1 MFAGIYMCRFKT
13 SFYGLLAVLLIA
25 AALQLRSQRRV
36 SCWLL
41 AVFPAFACIGY
52 LRDLA
57 QGVQR
62 IGLAAY
68 RNDQKQF
75 GAAFVFLAFSVVAAL
90 RPQWRWLFW
99 LEWIFNAIACGVL
112 VYLVFFWKVFS

>member
-1 MFAGIYMCRFKT
+1 MGA
-13 SFYGLLAVLLIA
+13 LLAVFVISLLLAA
-25 AALQLRSQRRV
+25 AALHLRGLRRL

-41 AVFPAFACIGY
+41 AIFPGFACVAY

-57 QGVQR
+57 QGPAR
-62 IGLAAY
+62 IGLAVY
-68 RNDQKQF
+68 QSDRKQF
-75 GAAFVFLAFSVVAAL
+75 GAALLLLAFSVFAAW

-99 LEWIFNAIACGVL
+99 IEWFFNALACGVL